1 MRTPP
6 LHPTARPRIGIPVRL
21 SSSLDPDP
29 RVGEA
34 NDLFEYIVELLR
46 GGGGEPVLL
55 TAHSDGGR
63 LAETLK
69 GLDGVVL
76 PGGGDL
82 DPRHYGEEQT
92 AGCYDVNPAQDEL
105 DLAVARGSLDEGLP
119 LLGICRGHQ
128 VLNVLYGGTLMQDMA
143 DGPVTHRDPAAG
155 GAEPDD
161 AGGTAPG
168 PWAWHDV
175 DILPGSKIGKL
186 YSRDG
191 AADGLTVKIASGHH
205 QAVARVADG
214 LIVTAV
220 AGDGIV
226 EALEDPARWV
236 ASVQWHPE
244 VLELPAEERV
254 APFQAFVEVCR
265 KRQRHTQASSP
276 LG

>member
-1 MRTPP
+1 MHTPP
-6 LHPTARPRIGIPVRL
+6 LHPPARPRIGIPVRL
-21 SSSLDPDP
+21 SSSRDPDP

-34 NDLFEYIVELLR
+34 NELFEYIVELVR

-55 TAHSDGGR
+55 TAHSDGGG

-82 DPRHYGEEQT
+82 APRHYGEEQT
-92 AGCYDVNPAQDEL
+92 AECYDVNPAQDEL
-105 DLAVARGSLDEGLP
+105 DLAVARGSMDEGLP

-128 VLNVLYGGTLMQDMA
+128 VLNVLYGGTLVQDMA
-143 DGPVTHRDPAAG
+143 DGPLTHHEPAAG
-155 GAEPDD
+155 GAEP
-161 AGGTAPG
+161 AGVEGTAPG

-175 DILPGSKIGKL
+175 DILPGSKVGQL
-186 YSRDG
+186 YGRDG

-220 AGDGIV
+220 AGDGTV

-244 VLELPAEERV
+244 VVELPAEERI
-254 APFQAFVEVCR
+254 APFRAFVEVCR
-265 KRQRHTQASSP
+265 NRPRPGQAAEP
-276 LG
+276 DD